1 MASRLSDRI
10 PVTTEWL
17 NGLVEEINAIKNSI
31 PSSSTG
37 SAAASKI
44 IEFIGPGLQGSSSIQ
59 VLTGVING
67 LSTAKA
73 DVFEAD
79 VNFSVPFADKNVF
92 IVCTPTFPSVGTRK
106 GKPSKAAASVCAITD
121 SSFKLTVML
130 VDDDDQFT
138 GSKQVSINYIAI
150 GKKK

>member
-1 MASRLSDRI
+1 MATRLSDGI